1 MQNYEYLLKDIM
13 SPDYYQYLDLR
24 EIPKGEYLLLQGQQL
39 TQVYILLK
47 GKVRTTHITSNG
59 STHLYSI
66 SSPLTLIGE
75 VEFMSRQDV
84 QNDVFAM
91 TDCECYVIDVIRY
104 RDVFMKDLVFMT
116 YICTT
121 IANRIHV
128 ATQNFSISVNFPV
141 ENRLASYM
149 LAVEQ
154 GDIVEENFVEVAQ
167 MIGCSYR
174 QLQRVIKHFISL
186 GYIEKVKRSVYH
198 ILDRSALEELGEDLY
213 FT

>member
-1 MQNYEYLLKDIM
+1 
-13 SPDYYQYLDLR
+13 
-24 EIPKGEYLLLQGQQL
+24 
-39 TQVYILLK
+39 
-47 GKVRTTHITSNG
+47 
-59 STHLYSI
+59 
-66 SSPLTLIGE
+66 
-75 VEFMSRQDV
+75 
-84 QNDVFAM
+84 
-91 TDCECYVIDVIRY
+91 
-104 RDVFMKDLVFMT
+104 
-116 YICTT
+116 
-121 IANRIHV
+121 
-128 ATQNFSISVNFPV
+128 
-141 ENRLASYM
+141 M